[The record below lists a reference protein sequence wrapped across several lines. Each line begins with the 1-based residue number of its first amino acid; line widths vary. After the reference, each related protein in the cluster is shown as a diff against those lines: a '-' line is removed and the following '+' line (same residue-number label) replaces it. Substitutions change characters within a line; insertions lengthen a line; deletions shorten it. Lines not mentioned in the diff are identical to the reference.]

1 MWALPALA
9 EPVRVA
15 TYNTGLSRD
24 GPGLLLRDILRDAPQ
39 VQAVAKVIASAAPDV
54 ILLQDV
60 DYDAGLVAARALRD
74 RVRDFGHKLEHVF
87 AFAPN
92 TGVPS
97 GFDLNSDGRSNGF
110 ADAHGYGRYAG
121 QAGMVLLSRFPIRHA
136 TDHSLKLWADWDG
149 ADPAEIRAA
158 WGDGGAHLRLAS
170 TGQWLVTL
178 DLPSGQGLTLLAFH
192 ATPPVFDGPEDRNG
206 LRNRDELRFLA
217 ETTEGIDGYFILL
230 GDANNDPQKGEGR
243 NLGIK
248 ALLDNPRLSDPL
260 KGMPTVDWRALG
272 LGWMRVDYI
281 LPAKHLRI
289 ADAGR
294 YMASPAEQASR
305 HRLTWVDI
313 ALP

>member
-1 MWALPALA
+1 M
-9 EPVRVA
+9 A

-60 DYDAGLVAARALRD
+60 DYDASLIAARALSD
-74 RVRDFGHKLEHVF
+74 KVRDFGHTFDHVF

-92 TGVPS
+92 TGVQS

-121 QAGMVLLSRFPIRHA
+121 QAGMVLLSRFPIRSA
-136 TDHSLKLWADWDG
+136 TDHSRQLWADWDG
-149 ADPAEIRAA
+149 ADPTEIRAA
-158 WGDGGAHLRLAS
+158 WGEGGAHLRLAS

-192 ATPPVFDGPEDRNG
+192 ATPSVFDGPEDRNG

-217 ETTEGIDGYFILL
+217 EAIEGINGHFVLL

-243 NLGIK
+243 KVGIK

-260 KGMPTVDWRALG
+260 KGIPTVDWHALG
-272 LGWMRVDYI
+272 LGWMRVDYV
-281 LPAKHLRI
+281 LPAGHLRI
-289 ADAGR
+289 IGAGR
-294 YMASPAEQASR
+294 HMPPPAGQASR
-305 HRLTWVDI
+305 HRLIWVDI
-313 ALP
+313 DLP